1 MNNNKK
7 VVQFALLLFCS
18 LLAVSIFIHTQQI
31 NNQQLKNISIISD
44 LFKTSEPKKKDS
56 VVVQKPII
64 IDTSTLTINNLDSS
78 ITALQHF
85 TLANRLSN
93 FSIDTNKIVIENFV
107 KKLIE
112 LKKTKKGK
120 IRIAYLGDSMIEGDL
135 VSQTLRKLLQNFFG
149 GNGVGFVPI
158 TSPVAGFRASVKHT
172 FSSKWKQNNFRNR
185 ISAQPLYLSGKSFF
199 SQGYNWVEATDNTY
213 INKTIPLEKY
223 LLCGYK
229 ANPGRVAVNSI
240 YTIIKPTTSFNRIE
254 LDKSYNNKIRLEISD
269 PSLPL
274 YGISF
279 ETENGIVVDNFSY
292 RGSGGF
298 EFVNIDSSFLKTVA
312 KTQPYD
318 LIIMQYG
325 VNVLNHP
332 NNNNFNWYY
341 KAMLTSINNLK
352 KCFNTDFVL
361 ISSADKSFRY
371 SDGTH
376 TAIGMDSLIA
386 TQEKISFET
395 GMAFFNTYN
404 SMGGYNSMVDWVNRN
419 PRLAAKDYTHLN
431 AKGAEIL
438 GNGIFESIMYEY
450 YKAEKK

>member
-31 NNQQLKNISIISD
+31 NNRQLKNISIISD
-44 LFKTSEPKKKDS
+44 LFKTSEPKKKNS

-149 GNGVGFVPI
+149 GKGVGFVPI
-158 TSPVAGFRASVKHT
+158 TSPVAGFRTSVKHT

-199 SQGYNWVEATDNTY
+199 SQGE
-213 INKTIPLEKY
+213 
-223 LLCGYK
+223 
-229 ANPGRVAVNSI
+229 SI
-240 YTIIKPTTSFNRIE
+240 GMTPMAC
-254 LDKSYNNKIRLEISD
+254 
-269 PSLPL
+269 
-274 YGISF
+274 
-279 ETENGIVVDNFSY
+279 
-292 RGSGGF
+292 
-298 EFVNIDSSFLKTVA
+298 SSFLLFSPG
-312 KTQPYD
+312 Q
-318 LIIMQYG
+318 
-325 VNVLNHP
+325 
-332 NNNNFNWYY
+332 
-341 KAMLTSINNLK
+341 
-352 KCFNTDFVL
+352 
-361 ISSADKSFRY
+361 
-371 SDGTH
+371 
-376 TAIGMDSLIA
+376 
-386 TQEKISFET
+386 
-395 GMAFFNTYN
+395 
-404 SMGGYNSMVDWVNRN
+404 
-419 PRLAAKDYTHLN
+419 
-431 AKGAEIL
+431 
-438 GNGIFESIMYEY
+438 
-450 YKAEKK
+450 